1 MLSKWFVI
9 KQNRPLKKSD
19 KSWWEKHVYPCFS
32 YNQLKRCTPIQT
44 TTKSNRFLV
53 LIYLQIGLK
62 IKTIKKYI

>member
-19 KSWWEKHVYPCFS
+19 IVFPCFS